1 MKKKKISVI
10 LSVLAMGLFLAIMLI
25 VSIAYFSGQIMSTSK
40 KDENV
45 YFDHLYSISEKLL
58 NADRDF
64 YQAMLSGVEY
74 HDISA
79 APADIPPEQMAEL
92 LDTYLADYHDNKDQV
107 IERVNKAHDIA
118 AAEPSLYTG
127 TQLEGKNF
135 EDYYNT
141 FMEGYKTWEDCYDV
155 ATDAGDYTLYV
166 QNFEAAR
173 ESLSYM
179 GDITEAWATAEKA
192 AQQKEIL
199 AHIITGAVIFF
210 ILTAAILAFAVFVL
224 IKMRKSVKY
233 VVDSVG
239 QMAGGNFVDNI
250 DDESIYK
257 EFSDVETS
265 LQDMKS
271 RLQNSLTE
279 VVDCAD
285 SVDIKANNTK
295 KSISESEANSNDITT
310 AIDELA
316 QGAMTMAEDVQGT
329 ATITGNIGDN
339 IDQVQTAAESNLKN
353 IMDLSETSAALQKKL
368 DDIRKADEE
377 TDEKAGQVAESVNK
391 TAALVDEITTAAEGI
406 ISIASQTNLL
416 ALNASIEAARAGEA
430 GRGFAVVADNIKDLA
445 EESNNMAGQITE
457 MLSTIAQYSNDN
469 KDLAFSIKNATT
481 SETEALEDMYASFDE
496 MLRILSETQ
505 DGNKEIAN
513 LLEEMTAGKE
523 KILSSVDSLSSL
535 SEEYAASTEETSAS
549 ITQLNSHMASIVRE
563 AEELGSISNDLKK
576 SVEFFKV
583 K

>member
-10 LSVLAMGLFLAIMLI
+10 LSVLAMGLFLAVMLI

-40 KDENV
+40 NDESV

-64 YQAMLSGVEY
+64 YQAMLAGVEY
-74 HDISA
+74 HDIA
-79 APADIPPEQMAEL
+79 AMPADVPPEQAAEL
-92 LDTYLADYHDNKDQV
+92 LAGYLGDYQDNKDQV
-107 IERVNKAHDIA
+107 LERVNAAHDIA
-118 AAEPSLYTG
+118 AAEPALFTG
-127 TQLEGKNF
+127 TEIEGQNF
-135 EDYYNT
+135 EAYYNT
-141 FMEGYKTWEDCYDV
+141 FMEGFKTWEDCYDV
-155 ATDAGDYTLYV
+155 ETNSGDYTLYI
-166 QNFEAAR
+166 QNFESAR

-192 AQQKEIL
+192 AQQKDIL

-250 DDESIYK
+250 EDESIYT

-295 KSISESEANSNDITT
+295 KNISESQANSNDITT

-329 ATITGNIGDN
+329 ATITGSIGDN
-339 IDQVQTAAESNLKN
+339 IDQVQAAAESNLTN
-353 IMDLSETSAALQKKL
+353 IMDLSEKSAALQKKL
-368 DDIRKADEE
+368 DDIRRADED

-549 ITQLNSHMASIVRE
+549 ITQLNSHMASIVKE
-563 AEELGSISNDLKK
+563 AEELGSISDDLKK

>member
-10 LSVLAMGLFLAIMLI
+10 LSVLAMGLFLAVMLI

-40 KDENV
+40 NDESV

-64 YQAMLSGVEY
+64 YQAMLAGVEY
-74 HDISA
+74 HDVA
-79 APADIPPEQMAEL
+79 AMPSDVPPEQAAEL
-92 LDTYLADYHDNKDQV
+92 LAGYLGDYQDNKDQV
-107 IERVNKAHDIA
+107 LERVNAAHDIA
-118 AAEPSLYTG
+118 AAEPTLFTG
-127 TQLEGKNF
+127 TEIEGQNF
-135 EDYYNT
+135 EAYYNT
-141 FMEGYKTWEDCYDV
+141 FMEGFKVWEDCYDV
-155 ATDAGDYTLYV
+155 EANSGDYTLYI
-166 QNFEAAR
+166 QNFESAR

-192 AQQKEIL
+192 AQQKDIL

-250 DDESIYK
+250 EDESIYT

-295 KSISESEANSNDITT
+295 KNISESQANSNDITT

-329 ATITGNIGDN
+329 ATITGSIGDN
-339 IDQVQTAAESNLKN
+339 IDQVQAAAESNLTN
-353 IMDLSETSAALQKKL
+353 IMDLSEKSAALQKKL
-368 DDIRKADEE
+368 DDIRRADED

-549 ITQLNSHMASIVRE
+549 ITQLNSHMASIVKE
-563 AEELGSISNDLKK
+563 AEELGSISDDLKK

>member
-10 LSVLAMGLFLAIMLI
+10 LSVLAMGLFLAVMLI

-40 KDENV
+40 NDESV

-64 YQAMLSGVEY
+64 YQAMLAGVEY
-74 HDISA
+74 HDVA
-79 APADIPPEQMAEL
+79 AMPSDVPPEQAAEL
-92 LDTYLADYHDNKDQV
+92 LAGYLGDYQDNKDQV
-107 IERVNKAHDIA
+107 LERVNAAHDIA
-118 AAEPSLYTG
+118 AAEPTLFTG
-127 TQLEGKNF
+127 TEIEGQNF
-135 EDYYNT
+135 EAYYNT
-141 FMEGYKTWEDCYDV
+141 FMEGFKAWEDCYDV
-155 ATDAGDYTLYV
+155 EANSGDYTLYI
-166 QNFEAAR
+166 QNFESTR

-192 AQQKEIL
+192 AQQKDIL

-250 DDESIYK
+250 EDESIYT

-295 KSISESEANSNDITT
+295 KNISESEANSN
-310 AIDELA
+310 DELA

-329 ATITGNIGDN
+329 ATITGSIGDN
-339 IDQVQTAAESNLKN
+339 IDQVQAAAESNLTN
-353 IMDLSETSAALQKKL
+353 IMDLSEKSAALQKKL
-368 DDIRKADEE
+368 DDIRRADED

-457 MLSTIAQYSNDN
+457 MLSTIAQYSSDN

-549 ITQLNSHMASIVRE
+549 ITQLNSHMASIVKE
-563 AEELGSISNDLKK
+563 AEELGSISDDLKK

>member
-10 LSVLAMGLFLAIMLI
+10 LSVLAMGLFLAVMLI

-40 KDENV
+40 NDESV

-64 YQAMLSGVEY
+64 YQAMLAGVEY
-74 HDISA
+74 HDVA
-79 APADIPPEQMAEL
+79 AMPSDVPPEQAAEL
-92 LDTYLADYHDNKDQV
+92 LAGYLGDYQDNKDQV
-107 IERVNKAHDIA
+107 LERVNAAHDIA
-118 AAEPSLYTG
+118 AAEPTLFTG
-127 TQLEGKNF
+127 TEIEGQNF
-135 EDYYNT
+135 EAYYNT
-141 FMEGYKTWEDCYDV
+141 FMEGFKAWEDCYDV
-155 ATDAGDYTLYV
+155 EANSGDYTLYI
-166 QNFEAAR
+166 QNFESTR

-192 AQQKEIL
+192 AQQKDIL

-250 DDESIYK
+250 EDESIYT

-295 KSISESEANSNDITT
+295 KNISESEANSNDITT

-329 ATITGNIGDN
+329 ATITGSIGDN
-339 IDQVQTAAESNLKN
+339 IDQVQAAAESNLTN
-353 IMDLSETSAALQKKL
+353 IMDLSEKSAALQKKL
-368 DDIRKADEE
+368 DDIRRADED

-457 MLSTIAQYSNDN
+457 MLSTIAQYSSDN

-496 MLRILSETQ
+496 MLRQGE
-505 DGNKEIAN
+505 DPF
-513 LLEEMTAGKE
+513 
-523 KILSSVDSLSSL
+523 
-535 SEEYAASTEETSAS
+535 
-549 ITQLNSHMASIVRE
+549 
-563 AEELGSISNDLKK
+563 ISRF
-576 SVEFFKV
+576 SFKPFGRICCFY
-583 K
+583 